1 MHDVTTT
8 PGGPH
13 YNTYN
18 ADQKLA
24 ESLTRIFLE
33 DYKETHKTTELPE
46 KSWKNKYVEV
56 YNNIINENEEEMIAA
71 LSQIIERC
79 KQTKQH
85 SLNGGTV
92 SIQVV
97 TNCKRLLEIRSENH
111 DNIKIQDS
119 NQKDLA
125 AATSKIK
132 LSEEEKQIFVDRLTI
147 RNHSGSERAAIN
159 YEMYERA
166 GSLKNLKAD
175 LERQTGLKLK
185 MPEIQT
191 LNYPSIYRE
200 QHVYCGTR
208 IWFNIQIL
216 PIITV
221 QIDTA
226 KKSLT
231 LSTTNHII

>member
-1 MHDVTTT
+1 MPDVATQ
-8 PGGPH
+8 PR
-13 YNTYN
+13 YNTQS

-46 KSWKNKYVEV
+46 KSWKNKYLEI
-56 YNNIINENEEEMIAA
+56 YNNIASGNEIEMIAA
-71 LSQIIERC
+71 LSQILDRC
-79 KQTKQH
+79 KKTKQQ
-85 SLNGGTV
+85 SLNSGTV

-97 TNCKRLLEIRSENH
+97 SNCKRLLEIRSKNH
-111 DNIKIQDS
+111 NNIKIQDQD
-119 NQKDLA
+119 QKDLT

-132 LSEEEKQIFVDRLTI
+132 LSEEEKQIFMDRLTTK
-147 RNHSGSERAAIN
+147 NHSGSERAVIN

-166 GSLKNLKAD
+166 GSLKRLKAD

-226 KKSLT
+226 ENK
-231 LSTTNHII
+231 